1 MNEQPKFLNVLYTVF
16 LTVIT
21 INTCVTLYDRFS
33 VKEDHKKMKVNDP
46 NL

>member
-21 INTCVTLYDRFS
+21 ISTCVSLYDRFS
-33 VKEDHKKMKVNDP
+33 VKEDHKKKKADDA